1 MSNDRH
7 TISQISFGGFSCGFS
22 SLLAATDSSNFFR
35 QIKTKNAA
43 IEHTKLNKHSRFIW
57 WGKLQQ
63 QQQRPRGRRQ
73 RSLAENYKKIVQLL
87 FAQKGMKS
95 RNAAAAAT
103 AVWQQL
109 WQAAGVSSGF
119 SSISRAEDFPTNLN
133 VTCEQISTRSS
144 IHSAP
149 THTHT
154 HRETYRHC
162 HIVWQHDAT
171 AVLATPCPQVLRDF
185 SLFLPIGHKRP
196 SSQQSMANLQHATC
210 NRQAGS
216 RTFNAECRTPKF
228 GHLVTFV
235 LSDFQPNPK
244 PKIEIRK
251 LKTEK

>member
-22 SLLAATDSSNFFR
+22 SAAAATDSSNFFR

-57 WGKLQQ
+57 WGSNS
-63 QQQRPRGRRQ
+63 RGRGAG
-73 RSLAENYKKIVQLL
+73 SLAENYKKIVQLL

-109 WQAAGVSSGF
+109 WQAAAAGVFPGF

-149 THTHT
+149 THTLT
-154 HRETYRHC
+154 DTATLCGSMTQLQCLQLLALRCCETFHFFC
-162 HIVWQHDAT
+162 Q
-171 AVLATPCPQVLRDF
+171 LATNVQAV
-185 SLFLPIGHKRP
+185 
-196 SSQQSMANLQHATC
+196 SSQWPTCNMQHATG
-210 NRQAGS
+210 RQAGEHS
-216 RTFNAECRTPKF
+216 MPNVE
-228 GHLVTFV
+228 HQSLV
-235 LSDFQPNPK
+235 
-244 PKIEIRK
+244 I
-251 LKTEK
+251 

>member
-63 QQQRPRGRRQ
+63 QQQQRPRGRRQ

-95 RNAAAAAT
+95 RNAAAAA
-103 AVWQQL
+103 AVAATVAGSGSRRFL
-109 WQAAGVSSGF
+109 WF
-119 SSISRAEDFPTNLN
+119 FFDFPRWRLSNKFKRYMRTDFNAIIDSQ
-133 VTCEQISTRSS
+133 C
-144 IHSAP
+144 

-154 HRETYRHC
+154 HRHC

-228 GHLVTFV
+228 SHLVTFV